1 MKNLLNF
8 LLSILTMLGLAILT
22 YLILSGIGAIA
33 AVIVRGFEV
42 TYQLLK

>member
-1 MKNLLNF
+1 
-8 LLSILTMLGLAILT
+8 
-22 YLILSGIGAIA
+22 LILSGIGAIA